1 MAKKDE
7 VKFTEKELQ
16 TLNDLQVKYNTI
28 TNQFGQLAIA
38 KLNLEKQTEVVNDQE
53 FKLQEELNQAREDEQ
68 EILNLISETENIKF
82 QINYSLYELLENKS
96 YLETAY
102 NQVQEKADNLE
113 PDVAAKF
120 LSYPIPKAIVEE
132 WEKVKP

>member
-7 VKFTEKELQ
+7 IKFTEKELQ

-68 EILNLISETENIKF
+68 EILNEITEKYGPGQLDPQSGVFTPTTEI
-82 QINYSLYELLENKS
+82 QQSTE
-96 YLETAY
+96 
-102 NQVQEKADNLE
+102 D
-113 PDVAAKF
+113 
-120 LSYPIPKAIVEE
+120 
-132 WEKVKP
+132 

>member
-1 MAKKDE
+1 MAKTDE

-53 FKLQEELNQAREDEQ
+53 FKLQEELDQAREQEQ
-68 EILNLISETENIKF
+68 EILNDITEKYGPGQLDPQSGVFTPTTEI
-82 QINYSLYELLENKS
+82 QQPTE
-96 YLETAY
+96 
-102 NQVQEKADNLE
+102 D
-113 PDVAAKF
+113 
-120 LSYPIPKAIVEE
+120 
-132 WEKVKP
+132 

>member
-1 MAKKDE
+1 MAKNDE

-53 FKLQEELNQAREDEQ
+53 FKLQEELDQAREEEQ
-68 EILNLISETENIKF
+68 KILNDITEKYGPGQLDPQSGVFTPTTEI
-82 QINYSLYELLENKS
+82 QQPTE
-96 YLETAY
+96 
-102 NQVQEKADNLE
+102 D
-113 PDVAAKF
+113 
-120 LSYPIPKAIVEE
+120 
-132 WEKVKP
+132 